1 MQRMYK
7 EEDIIEAVQA
17 DPWMMDI
24 LRAVRSLELPD
35 WWVCA
40 GFVRSKIWDVQ
51 HGFTD
56 PTPLPDVDVIYFDE
70 TDSHEKVEKEWEA
83 KLSNLKA
90 DVPWSVKNQARMHL
104 LNNQSPYTSSTDA
117 MSRFP
122 ETATALGISLDGQDR
137 LILAAPHGIDDV
149 VNMLIRPTP
158 DFAPSQPL
166 AFIYE
171 QRIAKK
177 NWGTIW
183 NQVQHWPLNPGD

>member
-1 MQRMYK
+1 MRRMYN
-7 EEDIIEAVQA
+7 EEDIMEAVRA
-17 DPWMMDI
+17 DPWMMDT

-40 GFVRSKIWDVQ
+40 GFVRSKVWDVQ

-56 PTPLPDVDVIYFDE
+56 RTPLPDVDVIYFDE
-70 TDSHEKVEKEWEA
+70 TDRHEKVEKEWEA
-83 KLSNLKA
+83 RLSNLKA

-122 ETATALGISLDGQDR
+122 ETATALGISLDGQDQ
-137 LILAAPHGIDDV
+137 LILAAPHGFGDV
-149 VNMLIRPTP
+149 VNMVIHPTP
-158 DFAPSQPL
+158 DFAPGQPL